1 MARARIP
8 GATATILGLLLVVA
22 ACGSGPAPA
31 PDLAHDPAPEPTA
44 VSIEAARTELKDLI
58 SDVTAADAF
67 RYRTADDVG
76 RWMDTAKIIPIPETG
91 EFAAVYHTW
100 NDADQAFHVELAT
113 SGDLMHWTWRD
124 ELGSKAS
131 QPTIQRMSDGGY
143 VVAWEQEPDPIH
155 LVLESFD
162 SWDDLRVGA
171 FSRVMELPVTTPAC
185 GEGTPSIR
193 SASSTLVEVGF
204 HYHGGCVADREAE
217 GTTDWDTWQATARN
231 DIDDALMRAG
241 ARGHIGDRDEIT
253 FRGHELML
261 VDAQLV
267 FEDFGSWRTFLYD
280 EETGVAEQLAIRTHA
295 GSLAFANPAIEQVE
309 IGGKPALMMGFY
321 LFTEGARG
329 DEDGEL
335 TYYRT
340 LPAD

>member
-1 MARARIP
+1 MARIRTP
-8 GATATILGLLLVVA
+8 GTLATIVGLVLVA
-22 ACGSGPAPA
+22 GCSGGPAPA
-31 PDLAHDPAPEPTA
+31 PSPAPSPAPDPAPVT
-44 VSIEAARTELKDLI
+44 IEAARAELKALI
-58 SDVTAADAF
+58 ADVTAADAF
-67 RYRTADDVG
+67 RYRTTDDVG
-76 RWMDTAKIIPIPETG
+76 RWLDTAKIIPIPETG
-91 EFAAVYHTW
+91 GFAAVYAPW
-100 NDADQAFHVELAT
+100 NDADQAFHVQLAT
-113 SGDLMHWTWRD
+113 SKDLMHWTWRE
-124 ELGSKAS
+124 ELGSRAS

-162 SWDDLRVGA
+162 TWEDLRVGA
-171 FSRVMELPVTTPAC
+171 FSRVMEPPVTMPAC

-217 GTTDWDTWQATARN
+217 GTTDWVTWHATARH

-261 VDAQLV
+261 IEAQLR
-267 FEDFGSWRTFLYD
+267 FEDFGSQRMFLYD

-295 GSLAFANPAIEQVE
+295 GSQAFANPAIERVE
-309 IGGKPALMMGFY
+309 IGGKPALMVGFY

-329 DEDGEL
+329 EEDGEL
-335 TYYRT
+335 IYYRT

>member
-1 MARARIP
+1 MTRTWAP
-8 GATATILGLLLVVA
+8 STHATVLGLLLVVG
-22 ACGSGPAPA
+22 CSGAPA
-31 PDLAHDPAPEPTA
+31 PNPAPDAAPDSEPT
-44 VSIEAARTELKDLI
+44 SIDAARAELKDLI
-58 SDVTAADAF
+58 SDVTKADAF
-67 RYRTADDVG
+67 RYRTSDDVG
-76 RWMDTAKIIPIPETG
+76 RWMDTAKIIPILETG
-91 EFAAVYHTW
+91 RFAAVYHTW
-100 NDADQAFHVELAT
+100 GDADQAFHVQLAT
-113 SGDLMHWTWRD
+113 SGDLAHWTWRV

-131 QPTIQRMSDGGY
+131 QPTIQRASDGGY

-155 LVLESFD
+155 LVVESFK
-162 SWDDLRVGA
+162 SWEDLRAGVVA
-171 FSRVMELPVTTPAC
+171 RRMDLPVTMPAC

-193 SASSTLVEVGF
+193 SASSTLVEIGF

-217 GTTDWDTWQATARN
+217 GTTDWDTWQATARH

-241 ARGHIGDRDEIT
+241 ARGHIGDRDEIM

-261 VDAQLV
+261 IEGQLALD
-267 FEDFGSWRTFLYD
+267 DFGSWRMFLYD
-280 EETGVAEQLAIRTHA
+280 DETGVAEQLPIKTHA
-295 GSLAFANPAIEQVE
+295 GSQAFSNPAIEQVE

-329 DEDGEL
+329 EEDGEL

>member
-1 MARARIP
+1 MTRTRCQRTPSIM
-8 GATATILGLLLVVA
+8 LGSLLLVA
-22 ACGSGPAPA
+22 GCSGGPVPA
-31 PDLAHDPAPEPTA
+31 PDPASYAATA
-44 VSIEAARTELKDLI
+44 PVSIEAARAELKALI

-67 RYRTADDVG
+67 RYRTTDDVG
-76 RWMDTAKIIPIPETG
+76 QWLDTAKIIPIPETG
-91 EFAAVYHTW
+91 GFAAVYAPW
-100 NDADQAFHVELAT
+100 NDADQAFHVQLAT
-113 SGDLMHWTWRD
+113 SSDLAHWTWRT

-155 LVLESFD
+155 LVLASFAT
-162 SWDDLRVGA
+162 WEDLRAGV
-171 FSRVMELPVTTPAC
+171 FSRRMDVPVTMPAC

-193 SASSTLVEVGF
+193 SASSTLVEIGF

-217 GTTDWDTWQATARN
+217 GTSDWQTWHATARH

-241 ARGHIGDRDEIT
+241 ARGHIGDRDEIS

-261 VDAQLV
+261 IEGQLV
-267 FEDFGSWRTFLYD
+267 LDDFGSWRMFLYD
-280 EETGVAEQLAIRTHA
+280 DETGVAEQLAIRTHG
-295 GSLAFANPAIEQVE
+295 GSQSFGNPSIELVE
-309 IGGKPALMMGFY
+309 IGGKAALVVGFY

-329 DEDGEL
+329 EEDGEL

-340 LPAD
+340 LPPD